1 MLENKFNEFVSIVK
15 RLRKDCPW
23 DREQTNESIKAATLE
38 EAFEV
43 VHAIDEKDDNEFKG
57 ELGDLLFHVALHSEI
72 ASEEKR
78 FSLGDVI
85 DSISQKLVR
94 RHPHVFGNV
103 EVNGTADV
111 VRNWEA
117 IKLDEGRKSILE
129 GLPTALPALLRAFRV
144 QEKAGKVGFDWSKK
158 EEVWEKVEEEIL
170 ELKDAERDFSVLEI
184 EEELGDLL
192 FALTNYSRFLRINPE
207 NALRRATHKFEK
219 RFRFI
224 EMELEKREKK
234 ITESNLEEMNELWDL
249 SKEKI

>member
-1 MLENKFNEFVSIVK
+1 MLETKFNEFVAIVK

-43 VHAIDEKDDNEFKG
+43 VHAIDEKDDKELKA
-57 ELGDLLFHVALHSEI
+57 ELGDLFLHIVLHAEI

-78 FSLGDVI
+78 FSLDEVI
-85 DSISQKLVR
+85 SSISEKLVR

-103 EVNGTADV
+103 VVNGTADV

-117 IKLDEGRKSILE
+117 IKLDEGRKSVLE
-129 GLPTALPALLRAFRV
+129 GLPAAMPALLRAFRV
-144 QEKAGKVGFDWSKK
+144 QEKAAKVGFDWSRKD
-158 EEVWEKVEEEIL
+158 EVWEKVEEEIHEL
-170 ELKDAERDFSVLEI
+170 EDAEKNLTHSEV

-192 FALTNYSRFLRINPE
+192 FALTNYSRFLNINPE
-207 NALRRATHKFEK
+207 NALRKATQKFEK

-224 EMELEKREKK
+224 EEELEKRNRK
-234 ITESNLEEMNELWDL
+234 ITESNLDEMNELWEK
-249 SKEKI
+249 SKSKF